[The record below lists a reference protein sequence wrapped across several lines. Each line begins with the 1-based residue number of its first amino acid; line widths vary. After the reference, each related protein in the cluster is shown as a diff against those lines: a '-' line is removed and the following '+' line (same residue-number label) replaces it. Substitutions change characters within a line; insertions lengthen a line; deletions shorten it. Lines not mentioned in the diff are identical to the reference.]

1 MRTILIILGSLA
13 LAACAGSKGKADVM
27 TPEQRLEEQLR
38 IAEEQRGVEE
48 QSNSTFD
55 EASTTDEEEAKF
67 DEESAEHEL
76 KRASLNAVD
85 CPNTFEKSQLG
96 DYSPGKA
103 EVNLI
108 FQNDGSVKDVEVGA
122 PYSGTPVGDC
132 IVRAMS
138 TVKIEPFKGEV
149 VPKTRELEMAAPKPK
164 AAAPKAAAPKK

>member
-1 MRTILIILGSLA
+1 MRTTLIILGSFA
-13 LAACAGSKGKADVM
+13 LAACAGSKGNSEVM
-27 TPEQRLEEQLR
+27 TPEERLEEQLR
-38 IAEEQRGVEE
+38 IAEEQRDVEDR
-48 QSNSTFD
+48 SNSSFD
-55 EASTTDEEEAKF
+55 EAATTDEEESKF

-103 EVNLI
+103 EVSLM
-108 FQNDGSVKDVEVGA
+108 FKNDGGVKDVEVGA

-138 TVKIEPFKGEV
+138 TVKIEPFKGEE

-164 AAAPKAAAPKK
+164 AAAPKK